1 MSEESLYKSFG
12 HAVAARRT
20 AQKLTQ
26 LELGERVGLSR
37 ASIAN
42 IESGRQNVLLHQ
54 VYRLASALS
63 CAQLSDLLPMPDLF
77 RNEEDLAVS
86 VSDQTGVT
94 SKGKTQI
101 NDLIHA
107 ALARKSPGKPRS

>member
-26 LELGERVGLSR
+26 LELGERIGLSR

-63 CAQLSDLLPMPDLF
+63 CAQLSDLLPMPELF
-77 RNEEDLAVS
+77 RNEESLAVK
-86 VSDQTGVT
+86 VTDEKGVT
-94 SKGKTQI
+94 AKGITQVH
-101 NDLIHA
+101 DLIHA
-107 ALARKSPGKPRS
+107 ALARKGPGKPRS